1 MEASIKDIVH
11 SIPKQ
16 FPFGKIIMKGI
27 CSIAEVVKENNLMTL
42 DETYIDGCQLCKDIF
57 SKEHVT
63 EELKKL
69 L

>member
-1 MEASIKDIVH
+1 
-11 SIPKQ
+11 
-16 FPFGKIIMKGI
+16 MKGI